1 MMMGFVL
8 QLHNAHIIRNQEITK
23 NEDASHSEWVRPK
36 SDISARSA
44 LSAVCSK
51 LPSD

>member
-23 NEDASHSEWVRPK
+23 NEDASSHSLHWMEIQN
-36 SDISARSA
+36 SQ
-44 LSAVCSK
+44 
-51 LPSD
+51 